1 MVFTM
6 EMMVEKTTTS
16 KVLRVLQFTEKGR
29 FSSQLRRGRQNDH
42 YFGELTG
49 YTKNETG
56 VGKNA
61 HSITGD
67 IVNWQIVTGEKALSL
82 VIYF

>member
-6 EMMVEKTTTS
+6 EMMVERLPQAS
-16 KVLRVLQFTEKGR
+16 CCDCYN
-29 FSSQLRRGRQNDH
+29 SQKKDILRRGRQNDR
-42 YFGELTG
+42 YVGKLTG
-49 YTKNETG
+49 DTKNETG

-67 IVNWQIVTGEKALSL
+67 IVNWQIVTGEKVLSL
-82 VIYF
+82 LI